1 MGNCCADVVVAA
13 AGCGG
18 ILLEEVAFAETAVKW
33 WRSFSFFIA
42 FAMMIEV
49 GGGGVANLYLDVDA
63 IWIQSWTTEV
73 LFISV
78 AFE

>member
-49 GGGGVANLYLDVDA
+49 GGGGLRIYISMLMLYGFRAGQRRSFL
-63 IWIQSWTTEV
+63 
-73 LFISV
+73 
-78 AFE
+78 

>member
-42 FAMMIEV
+42 FAMMIEGE
-49 GGGGVANLYLDVDA
+49 GGFAN
-63 IWIQSWTTEV
+63 
-73 LFISV
+73 FISRC
-78 AFE
+78 

>member
-18 ILLEEVAFAETAVKW
+18 ILLEEVAETAVKW

-42 FAMMIEV
+42 FAMMIE
-49 GGGGVANLYLDVDA
+49 GEGVCANLIFYILMLMLYGFRA
-63 IWIQSWTTEV
+63 GQWRSF
-73 LFISV
+73 L
-78 AFE
+78 

>member
-42 FAMMIEV
+42 FAMMIEGE
-49 GGGGVANLYLDVDA
+49 GGGGCVR
-63 IWIQSWTTEV
+63 I
-73 LFISV
+73 
-78 AFE
+78 